1 MVACMVENQWKK
13 RGIVNACKSLRLHI
27 LEDMSLDKL
36 VVINHKTFKKSG
48 CKEALTYQDI
58 LVLLLQ
64 IQNGVE
70 KHNEDGEQ
78 IDMDSFGDKI
88 R

>member
-13 RGIVNACKSLRLHI
+13 RGIVNACKSLREHI
-27 LEDMSLDKL
+27 LEDMPIDKL

-48 CKEALTYQDI
+48 SRDALTYQDI
-58 LVLLLQ
+58 LVLLIQ

-70 KHNEDGEQ
+70 RHD
-78 IDMDSFGDKI
+78 
-88 R
+88 